1 MRTTKQIILNLSG
14 YDNYSEVLIESAGTR
29 IALSLYHAGDNRPC
43 IVFIPGTM
51 THPLFYDDF
60 LTLLAGAGFNVAGVH
75 LLSHGKSP
83 REKMLFTFADML
95 QNIMDTISYCI
106 DNISSDVILLG
117 SSQGGILSLAAAGM
131 DSRIKAVFP
140 NNVLIPSLSSS
151 IYITRFP
158 RFLKPFHKP
167 LTSIMKFAARI
178 APGLQLPPTFYLDFD
193 RVSRSKALID
203 LFFSDPL
210 NLASY
215 PLCFLAS
222 LFTADLKSVSDG
234 SIKCPVVVIA
244 STGDT
249 LFPYDYCL
257 EVYEKIAAPQKE
269 MLVFNEPYHLIFNE
283 CLESII
289 GPVVQ
294 KLKEYQ

>member
-1 MRTTKQIILNLSG
+1 MRDVDQVILNQSG
-14 YDNYSEVLIESAGTR
+14 YDNYSEVIIESAGTR
-29 IALSLYHAGDNRPC
+29 IALSLYHAGDHGPC

-60 LTLLAGAGFNVAGVH
+60 LTLLARAGFNVAGVH

-95 QNIMDTISYCI
+95 QNIRDSISYCVN
-106 DNISSDVILLG
+106 NISSDVILLG
-117 SSQGGILSLAAAGM
+117 SSQGGILSLAAAGI

-140 NNVLIPSLSSS
+140 NNVLLPSLSSS
-151 IYITRFP
+151 IYVTRFP

-167 LTSIMKFAARI
+167 ITSLMKLAARV
-178 APGLQLPPTFYLDFD
+178 APGTQLPPSFYLDFD

-210 NLASY
+210 NLSSY
-215 PLCFLAS
+215 PLCFLSS
-222 LFTADLKSVSDG
+222 LFTADLKSISDG
-234 SIKCPVVVIA
+234 SIKCPVIVIA

-257 EVYEKIAAPQKE
+257 EVYEKIAAPHKE
-269 MLVFNEPYHLIFNE
+269 MLVFDEPYHLIFNE
-283 CLESII
+283 SLERVI
-289 GPVVQ
+289 GPIVQ

>member
-1 MRTTKQIILNLSG
+1 VILNLSG
-14 YDNYSEVLIESAGTR
+14 WDKYSETLIESAGTR
-29 IALSLYHAGDNRPC
+29 IALSLYHAGDKRPC

-60 LTLLAGAGFNVAGVH
+60 LTLLAGAGFNIAGVH

-83 REKMLFTFADML
+83 REKKHFTFADML
-95 QNIMDTISYCI
+95 QNILDTVSYCL

-117 SSQGGILSLAAAGM
+117 SSQGGILSLAAAGL

-140 NNVLIPSLSSS
+140 NNVLIPALSSS

-158 RFLKPFHKP
+158 HFIKPFAGP
-167 LTSIMKFAARI
+167 ITSLMKFASLI
-178 APGLQLPPTFYLDFD
+178 APGLELPPEFYLDFD
-193 RVSRSKALID
+193 RVSRSKALVD

-210 NLASY
+210 NRSSY

-222 LFTADLKSVSDG
+222 LFTADLKSISDG

-249 LFPYDYCL
+249 LFPYSYCL
-257 EVYEKIAAPQKE
+257 EVYEKIAAPHKE
-269 MLVFNEPYHLIFNE
+269 MLVFHEPYHLIFNE
-283 CLESII
+283 SLERVI
-289 GPVVQ
+289 GPVVE
-294 KLKEYQ
+294 KLNEYR